1 VARADAL
8 VNNAFAVLENFGEQA
23 EPLKEVARFLVE
35 RKK

>member
-1 VARADAL
+1 VSE
-8 VNNAFAVLENFGEQA
+8 AFAELESFGESA